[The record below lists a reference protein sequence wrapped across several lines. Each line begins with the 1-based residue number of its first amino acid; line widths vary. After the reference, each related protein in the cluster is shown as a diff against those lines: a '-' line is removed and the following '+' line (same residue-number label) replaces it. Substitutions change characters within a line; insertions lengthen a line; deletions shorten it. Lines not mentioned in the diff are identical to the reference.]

1 MRRSNDVCFD
11 GTEGS
16 DGSPWAPW
24 GPDRQRPD
32 GQSFELN
39 RDLGYDSRDPRPPIY
54 GDSPIERQLFY
65 SLQKHIHSRGEFR
78 LLLAES
84 DGHYQCLLR
93 DVTNHRPS
101 VIIVRPQFEIDRL
114 EARSVY
120 ARGLHRLGPQAGGLA
135 ASDRRMRRL
144 QATDE
149 QVARDQKRDHSAQE
163 LGIDVMRI
171 PGLEIMTDWLGCV
184 ERVMGWVTG
193 STV

>member
-101 VIIVRPQFEIDRL
+101 VIIVRPQFEID
-114 EARSVY
+114 
-120 ARGLHRLGPQAGGLA
+120 
-135 ASDRRMRRL
+135 
-144 QATDE
+144 
-149 QVARDQKRDHSAQE
+149 
-163 LGIDVMRI
+163 
-171 PGLEIMTDWLGCV
+171 
-184 ERVMGWVTG
+184 
-193 STV
+193 